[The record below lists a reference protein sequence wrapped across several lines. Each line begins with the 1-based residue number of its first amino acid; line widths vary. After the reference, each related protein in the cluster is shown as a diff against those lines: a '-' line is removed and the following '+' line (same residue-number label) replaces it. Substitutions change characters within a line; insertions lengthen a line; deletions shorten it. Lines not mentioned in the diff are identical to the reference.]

1 MISNSDKKDAV
12 KIAKETAAKWSTKNA
27 YAVSNVN
34 VAQGPKTGNQ
44 GLKGKR
50 SSFIDAKE
58 SREPLAETINRA
70 YGMRAQSDAIDRKA
84 EGIEPIVKPR
94 KLK

>member
-1 MISNSDKKDAV
+1 MISNSDKKGAV
-12 KIAKETAAKWSTKNA
+12 KIAKDRSASWDCKNP

-70 YGMRAQSDAIDRKA
+70 YGMRAQHDAIDRKA

-94 KLK
+94 KVK

>member
-1 MISNSDKKDAV
+1 MISNSDKKGAV
-12 KIAKETAAKWSTKNA
+12 KIAKEKAAGWTCANP
-27 YAVSNVN
+27 YAVDNVN

-50 SSFIDAKE
+50 SSFISAKE
-58 SREPLAETINRA
+58 GREPLADSINRA